1 MSEAST
7 RSGGHEQRR
16 PGEVG
21 LLHVESSPWRPRPG
35 LEVAGYTLEARLG
48 TGGQGTVFRA
58 SRQGH
63 QYAVKFLFLPRSARW
78 AWRERDVMLKL
89 SSAGGL
95 PLVDE
100 GVWPAHQPLYL
111 FLVMPLVRGLP
122 LDVWTRVHNPCALQ
136 VAQLFAQGARQ
147 LSVVHAAGV
156 VHRDVKGANLL
167 VYGEGRV
174 VLVDF
179 GVATYEEAPPV
190 TGAFPPG
197 TWPYLG
203 PRVWRAWR
211 GLDDSRACPGDDVWA
226 LGVELY
232 FTLTGRLPFQGRED
246 ELVHAVLHEE
256 PPVPHEHNPR
266 VPRALGE
273 VCWRMLRKHPEEGYA
288 DALAVDAAISQALKQ
303 ADEAW
308 QVPLCE
314 AWGPHHASTL
324 LERGMGRGADVMA
337 IYERRAA
344 YARLPV
350 RGRPRAP
357 DAVSTL
363 RSHAPPEARTTR
375 EVSSEPF
382 VPPCAPEMQPEVAVP
397 QAASKEAMPPAAPEV
412 QPEVTPEVAVP
423 QVAEQQF
430 VPLAGLEAPRAV
442 DEVRAE
448 SPPAPPARQT
458 PRPAARRR
466 RVLLAAGAVLVLGLC
481 LWLAVRLS
489 PNASVHSTPPVGTP
503 RASLPPEF
511 FPIAQKWEGKEMAP
525 PWKQPEGDGGA
536 TPHGAATPAPV
547 ARATLP
553 QETRVKT
560 PSKATVPTPPKK
572 TGSTAT
578 KVGAAVLGCALAS
591 GCPSPATTAHVL
603 PPPPLPPPA
612 ECPPG
617 AAQAMKELALS
628 RGSEGIEIH
637 PFQGVYSTVRPGPVT
652 VRVGNGLGWGKLPH
666 DTLITGQLLFGE
678 RVQARLTQAYTPEG
692 KSYPVCMEVRS
703 GRDWGWEKLKG
714 SGQDTAVVVSEATLE
729 MVERFG
735 EAWRYDKEWRKR

>member
-16 PGEVG
+16 PGAVKP
-21 LLHVESSPWRPRPG
+21 LQDESASWRPQPG

-58 SRQGH
+58 SRQGR

-78 AWRERDVMLKL
+78 AWRERDVMRRL
-89 SSAGGL
+89 SHAGGL

-100 GVWPAHQPLYL
+100 GVWPAHAPLYL

-122 LDVWTRVHNPCALQ
+122 LDVWTRLNNPCALE
-136 VAQLFAQGARQ
+136 VAQLFGQGARQ

-167 VYGEGRV
+167 VYGEGRM

-179 GVATYEEAPPV
+179 GVATYESAPPV

-197 TWPYLG
+197 TWPYLS

-211 GLDDSRACPGDDVWA
+211 GLEDSRACPGDDVWA

-232 FTLTGRLPFQGRED
+232 FTLTGRLPFQGREG

-266 VPRALGE
+266 VPQALGE

-303 ADEAW
+303 VDEAW
-308 QVPLCE
+308 RVPLCE
-314 AWGPHHASTL
+314 AWGPHHATTL

-382 VPPCAPEMQPEVAVP
+382 VPPCAPE
-397 QAASKEAMPPAAPEV
+397 V
-412 QPEVTPEVAVP
+412 QPEVTPEVAVT
-423 QVAEQQF
+423 QVAEQQS
-430 VPLAGLEAPRAV
+430 VPLAGPEAPRAV

-448 SPPAPPARQT
+448 APPAPPARQT

-466 RVLLAAGAVLVLGLC
+466 RVLLAASAALVLGLG
-481 LWLAVRLS
+481 LWLAMRPSLH
-489 PNASVHSTPPVGTP
+489 ASMHSTPPVGTP
-503 RASLPPEF
+503 RARLPPEF

-536 TPHGAATPAPV
+536 APHGAATPAPV

-560 PSKATVPTPPKK
+560 STKAKASTPPKQ

-578 KVGAAVLGCALAS
+578 KVGAAMLGCALAS

-628 RGSEGIEIH
+628 RESEGIEIH
-637 PFQGVYSTVRPGPVT
+637 PWQGGESTVRPGLVT
-652 VRVGNGLGWGKLPH
+652 VRLNGQDHWGKLPRN
-666 DTLITGQLLFGE
+666 TLFTGQLLFGE
-678 RVQARLTQAYTPEG
+678 RVQARFTQAYTPEG
-692 KSYPVCMEVRS
+692 KSYPVCLELRS
-703 GRDWGWEKLKG
+703 GPNWGWEKLKG
-714 SGQDTAVVVSEATLE
+714 SGQDTAVVNSFGYLE

-735 EAWRYDKEWRKR
+735 EAWRYDKKWRSR